1 MRFDGNPGS
10 GKTTV
15 ARIMGAVLLQLGVVA
30 AGSPLV
36 ERSGAAMLSEGP
48 SGLTKLLEGE
58 LVKGGV
64 LFIDEAYQLSPKT
77 DRTGAQ
83 VAHLL
88 LKSLEDKRDTLVVI
102 VAGYG
107 DLMDEMMSFNPGL
120 PSRFPHHFVFDDF
133 GYPELLAILR
143 GMLAERRYRAAAA
156 KPLRIAARRL
166 AAGAGAPGF
175 GNGRAVRS
183 YLEAAIRRQQERLAA
198 ERERDDGAGVLG
210 DVVNVLTSADLL
222 GPRPADPA
230 ALPSV
235 TELESM
241 VGLASVK
248 RAVRSLLGLM
258 RENVA
263 REDAEAPPLRICLH
277 RLFLGPPGTGKTTVA
292 ALYGRILKDMGWLSK
307 GDLVLRTPA
316 DFTGT
321 VVGESEAR
329 TRDILTAARGKV
341 LVIDEAYGLGDG
353 SPYMKAV
360 VDTIVSKVQAVPGDD
375 IAVLL
380 LGYRDEIEEMLRT
393 CNPGLARRFR
403 PDDAFIFENYDDDA
417 LRTILLSKAA
427 SAGLAVPDETAAAAV
442 ALLARQR
449 QKKHFGNGGAVE
461 NLLTRAKEAL
471 AARVAAAPP
480 GAFDAWPAGRAT
492 LTPADLEKGAAPPP
506 PPEAALSHLVDAH
519 AAHAKLAELRAAVAA
534 ATSAGRDP
542 WAAVE
547 QCVVITGPPGCGKT
561 ALARALGAMY
571 HSLGLLAEP
580 DVVERSASTL
590 QTGYVGQA
598 GGRVRACLDE
608 ALGRVLL
615 IDEAPQLGATRATFN
630 AEVVA
635 ELAACL
641 NGNAKYTNKLLVVL
655 AGDTAAMDSFLARTH
670 PGLASR
676 FTERIALEA
685 FTPATAAAVCAAR
698 AAAAGCPLAGAEA
711 EAAVAMGC
719 SMLAAAPGWASGRDA
734 EALAKCAARKAA
746 QRCAASGDAMR
757 MEAADVVTAALEMLA
772 QPARSAT
779 SAHRMDD
786 EQLPGWRPPPPANP
800 SRPPATATA
809 TATRVQAATSSG
821 DDAAGGGG
829 DDGLWSSLERAC
841 LACGIAPADVL
852 PELQAGRAPE
862 RVVPHVAR
870 ELGKPAGAVRA
881 MLAEQAPA
889 LAAQVQAALAKA
901 AELQRAAKA
910 AAEAAA
916 ADVTRTRN
924 RSWVCGYCHNSNP
937 ACPYRARQEGGY
949 FIDL

>member
-1 MRFDGNPGS
+1 
-10 GKTTV
+10 
-15 ARIMGAVLLQLGVVA
+15 
-30 AGSPLV
+30 
-36 ERSGAAMLSEGP
+36 
-48 SGLTKLLEGE
+48 
-58 LVKGGV
+58 
-64 LFIDEAYQLSPKT
+64 
-77 DRTGAQ
+77 
-83 VAHLL
+83 
-88 LKSLEDKRDTLVVI
+88 
-102 VAGYG
+102 
-107 DLMDEMMSFNPGL
+107 
-120 PSRFPHHFVFDDF
+120 
-133 GYPELLAILR
+133 
-143 GMLAERRYRAAAA
+143 
-156 KPLRIAARRL
+156 
-166 AAGAGAPGF
+166 
-175 GNGRAVRS
+175 
-183 YLEAAIRRQQERLAA
+183 
-198 ERERDDGAGVLG
+198 
-210 DVVNVLTSADLL
+210 
-222 GPRPADPA
+222 
-230 ALPSV
+230 
-235 TELESM
+235 
-241 VGLASVK
+241 
-248 RAVRSLLGLM
+248 
-258 RENVA
+258 
-263 REDAEAPPLRICLH
+263 
-277 RLFLGPPGTGKTTVA
+277 
-292 ALYGRILKDMGWLSK
+292 
-307 GDLVLRTPA
+307 
-316 DFTGT
+316 
-321 VVGESEAR
+321 
-329 TRDILTAARGKV
+329 V

-427 SAGLAVPDETAAAAV
+427 SAGLAVPDDTASAAV

-506 PPEAALSHLVDAH
+506 PPEAALAHLVDAH

-615 IDEAPQLGATRATFN
+615 IDEAPQLGATRGTFN

-655 AGDTAAMDSFLARTH
+655 AGDTAAMDGFLARTH

-698 AAAAGCPLAGAEA
+698 AVAAGCPLASAEA
-711 EAAVAMGC
+711 EAAVETAC
-719 SMLAAAPGWASGRDA
+719 TMLAAAPGWASGRDA

-746 QRCAASGDAMR
+746 QRCAASGEAMR
-757 MEAADVVTAALEMLA
+757 LEAADVVTAALEMLA
-772 QPARSAT
+772 QPARSAAAAAAST
-779 SAHRMDD
+779 HRMDD
-786 EQLPGWRPPPPANP
+786 EQPSGWRPPPPPKP

-821 DDAAGGGG
+821 DDAGGGGG

-841 LACGIAPADVL
+841 VACGITPADVL

-901 AELQRAAKA
+901 AELQRAAKL

-924 RSWVCGYCHNSNP
+924 RSWICGYCHNSNP